1 MNRTTTTTDFWKHTS
16 ALLLGALAMAAGG
29 QEVSDFTYSHLG
41 QPEGMTSQR
50 VYNIRQTKDG
60 ALWWATKNGVERYN
74 GVMIKPY
81 QMDEQLTFSS
91 LAGRYF
97 KLAQED
103 TLVAFDNKGRIYHYD
118 ERKDQFELTADVG
131 KMIAVDVE
139 MNDVAVSDAGI
150 WIASNKGIYLL
161 HDGQLQAVRK
171 DVHANSIVRTKSH
184 LLFCTRQGVLR
195 LETDKRLTTLLEA
208 YIESGYYDE
217 LYNKVWLG
225 GFASGLWMM
234 TLDKDENK
242 VGCEHIT
249 PDVNVIGHPIRCFYP
264 YDEHT
269 MLVGF
274 DGQGVH
280 RVTRNAPSASL
291 YKNALLFDANGGQHG
306 VLHGNGIYT
315 LLRDSWGNIVIGS
328 YSGGIDIARP
338 VGSTPAIFQHTRN
351 NSQSL
356 LNDRVNCV
364 EQLDANTLAMGTD
377 NGVSLYNSQ
386 AKTWR
391 HYAQGAVVL
400 SLCKTPTGTTL
411 AATYGKGVLEIS
423 ADGQT
428 RQLYSKAGG
437 QLQDD
442 HVYKLLY
449 DKDGQLWMGCLDGH
463 LVQRTTDGFRF
474 HDVRYVRD
482 IVQLPDGTMA
492 VGTSYGVQLV
502 STDGKVQE
510 LEYQDIDQQ
519 DANKF
524 VQCLYLWQHRQLW
537 IGTDGGGVYIYDL
550 QTKSCHQ
557 LTRQDG
563 LPSNSISSI
572 TTDGQ
577 GRIMIATEEGLA
589 FVNPEKPQEAVN
601 VNYCYGI
608 DREYSYGAVKQLAN
622 GHLLYGTTTGALVI
636 NPANVQRINYTAKLH
651 IMGTEGDHISR
662 SYDERTF
669 DLHFECINLRN
680 QFDIAYQYK
689 VGDGDWSPTT
699 DQQYIRFT
707 NLEPGSHKLV
717 LRSISRS
724 CGEVL
729 DEVEMDITIGQPWW
743 NSWWM
748 WCIYTLLIALAFY
761 GAWRIYQL
769 HAKYMR
775 LVVHNP
781 NVTNSTSDETPNPDG
796 MGENGKKNNEFIER
810 VTKLVADHLA
820 EPDFNIDRLC
830 REMAMS
836 RTLFY
841 VKLKSYTGKSPQ
853 DFIRIIRLE
862 RAAAMLRDNRSV
874 TDAAALTGFD
884 NPKYFSTVFKKYFGM
899 SPSKYH

>member
-1 MNRTTTTTDFWKHTS
+1 MKFWNFRHFCC
-16 ALLLGALAMAAGG
+16 LLGWLTTPIGA
-29 QEVSDFTYSHLG
+29 QEISDFTYSHLG
-41 QPEGMTSQR
+41 HPEGMTCQR
-50 VYNIRQTKDG
+50 VYNIRQAKDG

-81 QMDEQLTFSS
+81 QMDEQLKFSTM
-91 LAGRYF
+91 AGRYF
-97 KLAQED
+97 RLAATEQ
-103 TLVAFDNKGRIYHYD
+103 LIAFDNKGHIYRYD
-118 ERKDQFELTADVG
+118 EHKDGFDLTADVG
-131 KMIAVDVE
+131 SMIAVDVE
-139 MNDVAVSDAGI
+139 MNDLMMTDDGI
-150 WIASNKGIYLL
+150 YIASNKGIYLL
-161 HDGQLQAVRK
+161 KDGKLTTIAK
-171 DVHANSIVRTKSH
+171 GIHANSIVRTKSH

-195 LETDKRLTTLLEA
+195 LEADKRLTTLLEE

-225 GFASGLWMM
+225 GFSSGLWIM
-234 TLDKDENK
+234 TLHKDGNK
-242 VGCEHIT
+242 AGCEHIT
-249 PDVNVIGHPIRCFYP
+249 PDVDVMQHPIRCFYP
-264 YDEHT
+264 YDERT
-269 MLVGF
+269 MLVGL

-280 RVTRNAPSASL
+280 KVTRNATTENSF
-291 YKNALLFDANGGQHG
+291 KGELLFDANGGQHG

-315 LLRDSWGNIVIGS
+315 MIRDSWGNIVIGS
-328 YSGGIDIARP
+328 YSGGIDVARP
-338 VGSTPAIFQHTRN
+338 VGSTPAIFQHTRD

-364 EQLDANTLAMGTD
+364 EQLDAHTLAMGTD
-377 NGVSLYNSQ
+377 NGVSLYNNLT
-386 AKTWR
+386 KTWR
-391 HYAQGAVVL
+391 HSAQGAVVL
-400 SLCKTPTGTTL
+400 SLCKTPMGTTL

-423 ADGQT
+423 KNGET
-428 RQLYSKAGG
+428 RQLYTKAGG
-437 QLQDD
+437 QLKDD

-449 DKDGQLWMGCLDGH
+449 DKDGQLWMGCLNGQ
-463 LVQRTTDGFRF
+463 LVQQTTSGCRY
-474 HDVRYVRD
+474 HDVHYVRD
-482 IVQLPDGTMA
+482 IIQLPDGQMA
-492 VGTSYGVQLV
+492 VGTSYGVMLV
-502 STDGKVQE
+502 STDGHVKE
-510 LEYQDIDQQ
+510 LAYQTIDKQ
-519 DANKF
+519 DVNKF
-524 VQCLYLWQHRQLW
+524 VQCLYLWQQRQLW

-550 QTKSCHQ
+550 QTKNCYQ
-557 LTRQDG
+557 LTRQEG
-563 LPSNSISSI
+563 LPSNSISSM

-577 GRIMIATEEGLA
+577 GRIMIATEQGLA
-589 FVNPEKPQEAVN
+589 FVNPEKPLEAVN

-608 DREYSYGAVKQLAN
+608 DREYCCGAVKQLAN

-636 NPANVQRINYTAKLH
+636 NPENVQYINYTANLH
-651 IMGTEGDHISR
+651 IMCTEGNQLSR
-662 SYDERTF
+662 SYNERTF

-689 VGDGDWSPTT
+689 VGDGNWSPTT

-707 NLEPGSHKLV
+707 NLEPGSHTLV

-724 CGEVL
+724 CGAVI
-729 DEVEMDITIGQPWW
+729 DEVKMDITIGQPWW

-769 HAKYMR
+769 HTKYMR
-775 LVVHNP
+775 LVVNNP
-781 NVTNSTSDETPNPDG
+781 NVTNSTLNKTFTPDEI
-796 MGENGKKNNEFIER
+796 GETGKENNEFIGQ

-862 RAAAMLRDNRSV
+862 RAAAILRDNHSV

-884 NPKYFSTVFKKYFGM
+884 NPKYFSTVFKKYFGV

>member
-1 MNRTTTTTDFWKHTS
+1 MMTTRGIKYFCW
-16 ALLLGALAMAAGG
+16 LLTGWLTVMTAGA

-41 QPEGMTSQR
+41 QQEGMTSQR

-60 ALWWATKNGVERYN
+60 ALWWATKNGVDRWN
-74 GVMIKPY
+74 GVRIKNY
-81 QMDEQLTFSS
+81 QMDDEQTFSS
-91 LAGRYF
+91 MAGRYF
-97 KLAQED
+97 KLAQEEP
-103 TLVAFDNKGRIYHYD
+103 LVAFDNKGRMYRYN
-118 ERKDQFELTADVG
+118 EREDRFEQTADVG

-139 MNDVAVSDAGI
+139 MNDVAVSDRGI
-150 WIASNKGIYLL
+150 WIAANKGIYLL
-161 HDGQLQAVRK
+161 KDGQLQAIRK
-171 DVHANSIVRTKSH
+171 DVHANSIVRTKHH
-184 LLFCTRQGVLR
+184 LLFCCRQGVLR
-195 LETDKRLTTLLEA
+195 MEQGNRTTTLLEE
-208 YIESGYYDE
+208 YIESGYYDA

-225 GFASGLWMM
+225 GFSNGLWVLSM
-234 TLDKDENK
+234 DEDGNK
-242 VGCEHIT
+242 TECEHMT
-249 PDVNVIGHPIRCFYP
+249 TEEHVMQSPIRCFCP

-269 MLVGF
+269 MLVGV
-274 DGQGVH
+274 DGHGVH
-280 RVTRNAPSASL
+280 KITRNVTKTTPF
-291 YKNALLFDANGGQHG
+291 KEALLFDANGRQQG
-306 VLHGNGIYT
+306 VLHGNGIYA
-315 LLRDSWGNIVIGS
+315 LLRDSWGNIVVGS

-338 VGSTPAIFQHTRN
+338 VGSTPAIFNHIRN
-351 NSQSL
+351 NAQSL
-356 LNDRVNCV
+356 KNDRVNCV
-364 EQLDANTLAMGTD
+364 EQLDGGTLAMGTD
-377 NGVSLYNSQ
+377 NGISLYNTATQ
-386 AKTWR
+386 TWR
-391 HYAQGAVVL
+391 HTAEGAVVL

-411 AATYGKGVLEIS
+411 AATYGKGVLEIG
-423 ADGQT
+423 ADGQS

-449 DKDGQLWMGCLDGH
+449 DKDGGLWMGCLNGR
-463 LVQRTTDGFRF
+463 LVQKTAEGARY

-482 IVQLPDGTMA
+482 ILELPDGQMA

-502 STDGKVQE
+502 STDGQVKELVYRPQE
-510 LEYQDIDQQ
+510 QQ
-519 DANKF
+519 EANKF
-524 VQCLYLWQHRQLW
+524 VQCLYLWKQRQLW

-550 QTKSCHQ
+550 QTKSCQQ
-557 LTRQDG
+557 LTTKNG

-577 GRIMIATEEGLA
+577 ERIMIATEQGMA
-589 FVNPEKPQEAVN
+589 FVSQEKPQEAVN

-608 DREYSYGAVKQLAN
+608 DCEYSCGAVKLLDN
-622 GHLLYGTTTGALVI
+622 GHLLYGTTTGALII

-651 IMGTEGDHISR
+651 IMGTEGDEISR
-662 SYDERTF
+662 SYNERTF

-689 VGDGDWSPTT
+689 MEDGEWSPVT

-707 NLEPGSHKLV
+707 NLEPGSHTLV

-724 CGEVL
+724 CGAVI
-729 DEVEMDITIGQPWW
+729 DEVEIDINIGQPWW

-748 WCIYTLLIALAFY
+748 WCIYMLLLALAFY

-769 HAKYMR
+769 HTKYMR
-775 LVVHNP
+775 LVVNNP
-781 NVTNSTSDETPNPDG
+781 NVNNGTMEKTENPDETD
-796 MGENGKKNNEFIER
+796 ENRTQNNEFIER
-810 VTKLVADHLA
+810 VTKQVVDHLA

-862 RAAAMLRDNRSV
+862 KAAAMLRDNRSV
-874 TDAAALTGFD
+874 SDAAILTGFD
-884 NPKYFSTVFKKYFGM
+884 NPKYFSTVFKKYFGV
-899 SPSKYH
+899 SPSKYC